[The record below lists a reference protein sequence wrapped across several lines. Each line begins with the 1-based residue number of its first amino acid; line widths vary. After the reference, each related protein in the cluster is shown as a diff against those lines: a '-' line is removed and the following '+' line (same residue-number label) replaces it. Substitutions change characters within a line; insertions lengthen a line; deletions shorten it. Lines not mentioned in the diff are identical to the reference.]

1 MGTPVSVTG
10 AYDKTEQDMKKR
22 HLMAGLGALMVMGG
36 CTPSSQ
42 VDNVAGQA
50 SVYEDPSSS
59 GRVQG
64 VGIESQDV
72 VAMTDEMMRDMLSNR
87 ILAARDV
94 PPRIIIDNEYFRNES
109 SSIINTNL
117 LTDRLRVELNRAA
130 NGRMVFVGRH
140 FADMVEKERELKRDG
155 AVDGGTIRRTQAT
168 AGGDYRL
175 GGRIASLDAMDR
187 NSQTRSRYHQ
197 VTFEMI
203 DLELGT
209 IVWSGSY
216 EMKKASQDNV
226 LYR

>member
-1 MGTPVSVTG
+1 
-10 AYDKTEQDMKKR
+10 
-22 HLMAGLGALMVMGG
+22 
-36 CTPSSQ
+36 
-42 VDNVAGQA
+42 
-50 SVYEDPSSS
+50 
-59 GRVQG
+59 
-64 VGIESQDV
+64 
-72 VAMTDEMMRDMLSNR
+72 
-87 ILAARDV
+87 LAARDV
-94 PPRIIIDNEYFRNES
+94 PPRIIIDNEYFKNES

-155 AVDGGTIRRTQAT
+155 AVDGGTIRQTQAT

-209 IVWSGSY
+209 IVWSGAY

>member
-1 MGTPVSVTG
+1 M
-10 AYDKTEQDMKKR
+10 
-22 HLMAGLGALMVMGG
+22 
-36 CTPSSQ
+36 
-42 VDNVAGQA
+42 
-50 SVYEDPSSS
+50 
-59 GRVQG
+59 
-64 VGIESQDV
+64 
-72 VAMTDEMMRDMLSNR
+72 
-87 ILAARDV
+87 
-94 PPRIIIDNEYFRNES
+94 
-109 SSIINTNL
+109 
-117 LTDRLRVELNRAA
+117 ELNRAA

-155 AVDGGTIRRTQAT
+155 AVDGGTIRQTQAT